1 MASANFVTVDCRTA
15 QGQSRNFSGKQ
26 DPPLAIPVIIVVKVS
41 RSYSTLD
48 YLIIAKFG
56 LVCTAK
62 EKNC

>member
-1 MASANFVTVDCRTA
+1 MASANFATVERSTA
-15 QGQSRNFSGKQ
+15 RSQKFFKKQ
-26 DPPLAIPVIIVVKVS
+26 DPPPGYPVIIVVKVS
-41 RSYSTLD
+41 HSYSTLD

>member
-1 MASANFVTVDCRTA
+1 MASANFVTVEQHKVTVEI
-15 QGQSRNFSGKQ
+15 FPGKQ

-41 RSYSTLD
+41 HSYSTLD

>member
-1 MASANFVTVDCRTA
+1 MASANFATVEHSTA
-15 QGQSRNFSGKQ
+15 RSQKIFKKQ
-26 DPPLAIPVIIVVKVS
+26 DLPPLGYPVIIVVKVS
-41 RSYSTLD
+41 HSYSTLD